1 MATVLDIAR
10 SADVSPE
17 TVLRVLNGEPV
28 ASDGAQRVREA
39 VEALGAPAY
48 PSKHRTLPVPV
59 PTDNGQD
66 SLLEVLHEAKAELN
80 GDSDALGSIV
90 YEAVRVEIR
99 PVADRMAVFFDR
111 LIEEVSSLRDHTAAE
126 RQERLE
132 DVALLLELITAGWR
146 GVDRRLGRVEN
157 ALERLQADRQ
167 NGRSKSAPPAS

>member
-28 ASDGAQRVREA
+28 GSDSAQRVREA
-39 VEALGAPAY
+39 VDALGAPAY
-48 PSKHRTLPVPV
+48 PSKNRPLPAPV
-59 PTDNGQD
+59 VTENGQD
-66 SLLEVLHEAKAELN
+66 SLLDALHDAKADLN
-80 GDSDALGSIV
+80 GNSDALGTII

-132 DVALLLELITAGWR
+132 DVALLLELVTAGWR
-146 GVDRRLGRVEN
+146 GVDRRLGRVEKM
-157 ALERLQADRQ
+157 LERLQAEPQ
-167 NGRSKSAPPAS
+167 NGRRASKPPS